1 MILLLLFV
9 CRYEGEYEES
19 KRKTKEVLH
28 PLKVE
33 LADIEDQII
42 EQMAKTSSLKATIA
56 RNDDKIQQILKLIA
70 TA

>member
-1 MILLLLFV
+1 MAVYF

-56 RNDDKIQQILKLIA
+56 RNDEKIQQILKLIA